1 LVAALSDVAVG
12 LPRKL
17 RAYSVRGRLSYLLIN
32 RPRTPPALNLL
43 LKKTWSCSRPSSLN
57 PSFFARAMLA
67 LFSAKV
73 HHPTLWRFS
82 CSHASSSMRLV
93 TSVPYPLSHLSFSP
107 MHKPRS
113 ALWYLRAQVWNL
125 IEDHPIAFPLDFS
138 WIMYRR
144 TSGSSPFR
152 SFSISA
158 SIDTIDFTWSGMDR
172 ASVMTASSFCH
183 L

>member
-57 PSFFARAMLA
+57 PSFLARAMLA

-82 CSHASSSMRLV
+82 CSNASSSRSFL
-93 TSVPYPLSHLSFSP
+93 TSVPYPLPHLSFSP

-113 ALWYLRAQVWNL
+113 ALWNLRAHVWNL
-125 IEDHPIAFPLDFS
+125 MEYHPMAFPLDFS

-144 TSGSSPFR
+144 SSGSYLFI
-152 SFSISA
+152 SFSFSSYIV
-158 SIDTIDFTWSGMDR
+158 TIVFT
-172 ASVMTASSFCH
+172 
-183 L
+183 